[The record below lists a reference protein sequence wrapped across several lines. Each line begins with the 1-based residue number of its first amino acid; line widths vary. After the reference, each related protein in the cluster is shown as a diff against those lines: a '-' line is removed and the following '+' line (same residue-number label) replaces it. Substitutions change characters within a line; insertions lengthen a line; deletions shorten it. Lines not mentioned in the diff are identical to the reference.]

1 MGNFK
6 SKLGEGVNIIKENSK
21 EATDIGGE
29 MTEQA
34 DQINAILE
42 SIDLQDSEDIQAM
55 SDTGNAYQS
64 SFDSAFSEQVE
75 TKGAEVSEQSEQ
87 VSGEADGELSNVRSG
102 ISKLEQASSIS
113 EIGKEA
119 GDSGAAKLEGSAEE
133 YESIITDAES
143 VADTTQQEIQNLK
156 SNLSGIFG

>member
-6 SKLGEGVNIIKENSK
+6 SKLGEGINEIRENSK
-21 EATDIGGE
+21 EATDIGSE

-34 DQINAILE
+34 EQINAILE
-42 SIDLQDSEDIQAM
+42 SIDLQDSEDIQAV

-64 SFDSAFSEQVE
+64 SFDGAFSEQVE
-75 TKGAEVSEQSEQ
+75 TKGTEISEQSEQ
-87 VSGEADGELSNVRSG
+87 VSGEAGGELSNVRSG

-119 GDSGAAKLEGSAEE
+119 GESGAARLEESAED
-133 YESIITDAES
+133 YESIITDAEN
-143 VADTTQQEIQNLK
+143 VADTTQQEIENLK
-156 SNLSGIFG
+156 NNLSRIFG

>member
-6 SKLGEGVNIIKENSK
+6 SKLGEGITKIRENSK
-21 EATDIGGE
+21 EATDIGSE

-55 SDTGNAYQS
+55 SDTGRAYQS
-64 SFDSAFSEQVE
+64 SFDGAFSEQVE
-75 TKGAEVSEQSEQ
+75 TKGAEVAEQSEQ
-87 VSGEADGELSNVRSG
+87 VAGEADDELSNVRSG
-102 ISKLEQASSIS
+102 ISKLEQASQVS
-113 EIGKEA
+113 EIGREA
-119 GDSGAAKLEGSAEE
+119 GDSGAAKLEGSAED
-133 YESIITDAES
+133 YETVISDAEG

>member
-6 SKLGEGVNIIKENSK
+6 SKLGEGVNKIKENSK
-21 EATDIGGE
+21 EATDIGSE

-42 SIDLQDSEDIQAM
+42 SIELQDSEDIQAV
-55 SDTGNAYQS
+55 SDTGSTYQS
-64 SFDSAFSEQVE
+64 SFDSSFSEQVE

-87 VSGEADGELSNVRSG
+87 ISGETNSELGNVRSG

-119 GDSGAAKLEGSAEE
+119 ADSGAAKLEGSAEE
-133 YESIITDAES
+133 YESIISDAENVS
-143 VADTTQQEIQNLK
+143 DTTQQEIQDLK
-156 SNLSGIFG
+156 NNLSKIFG

>member
-6 SKLGEGVNIIKENSK
+6 SKLGEGINKIKENSK
-21 EATDIGGE
+21 EATDIGSE

-42 SIDLQDSEDIQAM
+42 SIDLQDSEDVQAM
-55 SDTGNAYQS
+55 SDTGRAYQS
-64 SFDSAFSEQVE
+64 SFDGAFSEQVE
-75 TKGAEVSEQSEQ
+75 TKGAEVAEQSEQ
-87 VSGEADGELSNVRSG
+87 VAGEAGDELSNVRSG
-102 ISKLEQASSIS
+102 ISKLEQASQVS
-113 EIGKEA
+113 EIGSEA
-119 GDSGAAKLEGSAEE
+119 GDSGAAKLEGSAED
-133 YESIITDAES
+133 YETVISDAEG

>member
-6 SKLGEGVNIIKENSK
+6 SKLGEGINKIKENSK
-21 EATDIGGE
+21 EATDIGSE

-42 SIDLQDSEDIQAM
+42 SIDLQDSEDVQAM
-55 SDTGNAYQS
+55 SDTGRAYQS
-64 SFDSAFSEQVE
+64 SFDGAFSEQVE
-75 TKGAEVSEQSEQ
+75 TKGAEVAEQSEQ
-87 VSGEADGELSNVRSG
+87 VAGEAGDELSNVRSG
-102 ISKLEQASSIS
+102 ISKLEQASQVS
-113 EIGKEA
+113 EIGREA
-119 GDSGAAKLEGSAEE
+119 GDSGAAKLEGSAED
-133 YESIITDAES
+133 YETVISDAEG

>member
-1 MGNFK
+1 M
-6 SKLGEGVNIIKENSK
+6 
-21 EATDIGGE
+21 A
-29 MTEQA
+29 
-34 DQINAILE
+34 
-42 SIDLQDSEDIQAM
+42 
-55 SDTGNAYQS
+55 
-64 SFDSAFSEQVE
+64 
-75 TKGAEVSEQSEQ
+75 EQSEQ
-87 VSGEADGELSNVRSG
+87 VSGEAGGELSNVRSG

-156 SNLSGIFG
+156 SNLGGIFG

>member
-1 MGNFK
+1 MLRSVPISRNMVRRRLTVKEANMGNFK
-6 SKLGEGVNIIKENSK
+6 SKLGEGVNKIKENSK

-75 TKGAEVSEQSEQ
+75 TKGAEV
-87 VSGEADGELSNVRSG
+87 
-102 ISKLEQASSIS
+102 
-113 EIGKEA
+113 
-119 GDSGAAKLEGSAEE
+119 
-133 YESIITDAES
+133 
-143 VADTTQQEIQNLK
+143 
-156 SNLSGIFG
+156 